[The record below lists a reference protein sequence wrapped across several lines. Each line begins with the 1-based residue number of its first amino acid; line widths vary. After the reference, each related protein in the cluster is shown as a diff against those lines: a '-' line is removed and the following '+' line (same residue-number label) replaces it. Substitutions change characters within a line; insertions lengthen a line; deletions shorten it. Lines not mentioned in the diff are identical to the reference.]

1 MPGVSVGPEQ
11 VKLKRLG
18 PFLIHTYAVRMSIL
32 YLAGSVR
39 RHSWVGYALAA
50 LLSVL
55 ALLIRLQLGT
65 ALSGVPFLTFFGAVF
80 LVAFFGGT
88 APALVT
94 ILITA
99 LMADYFLIDPTGT
112 LEMRMPSGAIAVG
125 LYVIVTGTVIALIEA
140 LFRAHERQTQSDERL
155 RQQAIFESEQ
165 RFRILVQG
173 VRDYAIYM
181 LAPDGTVSN
190 WNSGAQLIKGYSAEE
205 IVGQHFSRFYTETDR
220 ATGEPA
226 RALQTALAE
235 GIYEREAHRVRKDG
249 SLFWASVVIDPIFDE
264 NNVHIGFAK
273 ITRDIT
279 ERKEREL
286 ELEQAR
292 EVIAQSQKLQ
302 TLGEFTGGIA
312 HDFNNLM
319 TVIVGSSDFLL
330 KNPDLSMEK
339 QRKYLESIAQTG
351 KRATDL
357 TSHLLAFARRQ
368 SLTPEVVDLN
378 LRLDAFGE
386 MVTRL
391 LGSKVQVTI
400 ENGADE
406 PRVEVDPSQLDT
418 ALLNVAVNA
427 RDAMPSGGKLHLATS
442 NCKLNEKPAIC
453 LTIEDTGTGIA
464 PEDLK
469 RVFEPFFTT
478 KPTGKGTGLGLSQLH
493 GFAAQ
498 AGGEAEIE
506 LEPGKGT
513 LVRIRLP
520 RNDKPVI
527 AEVAPRH
534 LAQLPGDLRVL
545 VVEDNHHV
553 QVFASKLLEDLGCR
567 IDAVSDGVQALEMLR
582 SKRFDLVFS
591 DVMMPNMG
599 GFELAAAMLEAR
611 LTTPLILTSGYSD
624 DLIGALPTE
633 TVFVRKPYDVTSLQ
647 VAMVEALG
655 IGKTDF

>member
-1 MPGVSVGPEQ
+1 
-11 VKLKRLG
+11 
-18 PFLIHTYAVRMSIL
+18 MSIL
-32 YLAGSVR
+32 SLAGSVR
-39 RHSWVGYALAA
+39 RHSWIGYALAI

-55 ALLIRLQLGT
+55 ALLIRLELGT
-65 ALSGVPFLTFFGAVF
+65 TLSGAPFLTFFGAVF

-88 APALVT
+88 APALLT

-112 LEMRMPSGAIAVG
+112 LEMRMPSGAIAIG
-125 LYVIVTGTVIALIEA
+125 LYFLVTGIVVVLIEA
-140 LFRAHERQTQSDERL
+140 LSRAHERQSQSDERL

-181 LAPDGTVSN
+181 LTPDGTVSN
-190 WNSGAQLIKGYSAEE
+190 WNSGAELIKGYSADE
-205 IVGQHFSRFYTETDR
+205 IVGQHFSRFYTEGDR

-235 GIYEREAHRVRKDG
+235 GIYEREARRVRKDG

-264 NNVHIGFAK
+264 NNVHLGFAK

-292 EVIAQSQKLQ
+292 EAVAQSQKLQ

-330 KNPDLSMEK
+330 KNPDLPMNK
-339 QRKYLESIAQTG
+339 QRKYLESIAQTA

-368 SLTPEVVDLN
+368 SLSPEVVDLN
-378 LRLDAFGE
+378 IRLDAFVE
-386 MVTRL
+386 MVSRL

-400 ENGADE
+400 NNGADD
-406 PRVEVDPSQLDT
+406 PFVEVDPSQLDT

-442 NCKLNEKPAIC
+442 NCELNEKPAIC
-453 LTIEDTGTGIA
+453 ITIEDTGTGISSD
-464 PEDLK
+464 DLK

-498 AGGEAEIE
+498 AGGEAEIKS
-506 LEPGKGT
+506 EPGKGT
-513 LVRIRLP
+513 LVRILLP
-520 RNDKPVI
+520 RTDKPAI
-527 AEVAPRH
+527 PEAAPQHSAR
-534 LAQLPGDLRVL
+534 QLGTLRVL
-545 VVEDNHHV
+545 VVEDNQHV
-553 QVFASKLLEDLGCR
+553 QEFASKLLEDLGCR
-567 IDAVSDGVQALEMLR
+567 IDAVSDGVEALAKLG
-582 SKRFDLVFS
+582 SKEYDLVFS

-599 GFELAAAMLEAR
+599 GLDLAAAMLEAKFA
-611 LTTPLILTSGYSD
+611 TPLILTSGYSD

-647 VAMVEALG
+647 VAVVEAMR
-655 IGKTDF
+655 IGKTDL

>member
-1 MPGVSVGPEQ
+1 
-11 VKLKRLG
+11 
-18 PFLIHTYAVRMSIL
+18 MSIL
-32 YLAGSVR
+32 SLAGSVR
-39 RHSWVGYALAA
+39 RNSWVGYALAA

-55 ALLIRLQLGT
+55 ALLIRLELGP
-65 ALSGVPFLTFFGAVF
+65 ALSGVPFLTFFAAVF

-112 LEMRMPSGAIAVG
+112 LEMRMPSGVIAVG
-125 LYVIVTGTVIALIEA
+125 LYVVVTGTVSALIEA
-140 LFRAHERQTQSDERL
+140 LFRAHERQIQSDERL
-155 RQQAIFESEQ
+155 RHQAIFESEQ
-165 RFRILVQG
+165 RFRLLVQG

-190 WNSGAQLIKGYSAEE
+190 WNAGAQLIKGYSAEE

-220 ATGEPA
+220 ATCEPG
-226 RALQTALAE
+226 RALQTALTE

-292 EVIAQSQKLQ
+292 EAIAQSQKLQ

-330 KNPDLSMEK
+330 KNPDLPLEK

-378 LRLDAFGE
+378 VLLDAFYE
-386 MVTRL
+386 MVSRL
-391 LGSKVQVTI
+391 LGSKVEVTI
-400 ENGADE
+400 ENGAVE
-406 PRVEVDPSQLDT
+406 PFVEVDPSQLDT

-427 RDAMPSGGKLHLATS
+427 RDAMPNGGKLHLATS
-442 NCKLNEKPAIC
+442 NCNLNGKPAIC

-506 LEPGKGT
+506 SEPSKGT

-520 RNDKPVI
+520 CTDKRAI

-534 LAQLPGDLRVL
+534 LSPLLGDLRVL
-545 VVEDNHHV
+545 IVEDNPHV
-553 QVFASKLLEDLGCR
+553 QEFANKLLEDLGCR
-567 IDAVSDGVQALEMLR
+567 IDAVSDGVQALAILR
-582 SKRFDLVFS
+582 SKGFDLVFS

-599 GFELAAAMLEAR
+599 GLELAAAMHEAGF
-611 LTTPLILTSGYSD
+611 TTPLILTSGYSD

-647 VAMVEALG
+647 VAVVEALG
-655 IGKTDF
+655 IGKTEF

>member
-1 MPGVSVGPEQ
+1 
-11 VKLKRLG
+11 
-18 PFLIHTYAVRMSIL
+18 MSIL
-32 YLAGSVR
+32 SLAGSVR
-39 RHSWVGYALAA
+39 RNSWVGYALAA

-65 ALSGVPFLTFFGAVF
+65 ALGGVPFLTFFGAVF

-94 ILITA
+94 VLITA

-112 LEMRMPSGAIAVG
+112 LEMNMPSGAIAVS
-125 LYVIVTGTVIALIEA
+125 LYVLVTGTVIALIEA
-140 LFRAHERQTQSDERL
+140 LFRAHEHQTRSDERL

-190 WNSGAQLIKGYSAEE
+190 WNAGAQLIKGYSAEE
-205 IVGQHFSRFYTETDR
+205 IVGQHFSRFYTEADR
-220 ATGEPA
+220 ASGEPA

-249 SLFWASVVIDPIFDE
+249 SLFWANVVIDPIFDE

-292 EVIAQSQKLQ
+292 EAIAQSQKLQ

-319 TVIVGSSDFLL
+319 TVILGSSDFLL
-330 KNPDLSMEK
+330 KNPDLPTEK
-339 QRKYLESIAQTG
+339 QRKYLESIDQTA

-368 SLTPEVVDLN
+368 SLSPEVVDLN
-378 LRLDAFGE
+378 VRVDAFAE

-391 LGSKVQVTI
+391 LGPKVQVII
-400 ENGADE
+400 ENRADK
-406 PRVEVDPSQLDT
+406 PYVEVDPSQLDT
-418 ALLNVAVNA
+418 ALLNVALNA
-427 RDAMPSGGKLHLATS
+427 RDAMASGGKLRLTTS
-442 NCKLNEKPAIC
+442 NCELNEKPAIC

-478 KPTGKGTGLGLSQLH
+478 KPSGKGTGLGLSQLH

-506 LEPGKGT
+506 SELGQGT
-513 LVRIRLP
+513 TVQIRLP
-520 RNDKPVI
+520 ITEKPITVKG
-527 AEVAPRH
+527 PPKR
-534 LAQLPGDLRVL
+534 LPPLPSHLRVL
-545 VVEDNHHV
+545 VVEDNLHV
-553 QVFASKLLEDLGCR
+553 REFASKLLEDLGCR
-567 IDAVSDGVQALEMLR
+567 IAAVCDGVQALAMLR
-582 SKRFDLVFS
+582 SKDFDLVFS

-599 GFELAAAMLEAR
+599 GLELAAAMLEAR
-611 LTTPLILTSGYSD
+611 FTTPLILTSGYSD

-647 VAMVEALG
+647 VAVVEALG
-655 IGKTDF
+655 IEKTDF